1 MLLRSCLLCT
11 ILAAQTT
18 LIPAIAFAQS
28 DVRVAVAGLKQD
40 LSLLS
45 QEVRTLGLEI
55 EQLSRENSALR
66 ARITSSEAD
75 QSLQEQLT
83 AIYSGIERVR
93 LEYKAAD
100 SKNKDTIIDE
110 LNQQMAVL
118 MKKVEAAIHSVA
130 NAQPKTSI
138 LTKFSDDYP
147 KTGVSYTVKPG
158 DTLSAIARAHGSST
172 KHIQNANKIV
182 NPSRDLQIGQ
192 TIFIPMPQQ

>member
-1 MLLRSCLLCT
+1 MLLRICSLCM
-11 ILAAQTT
+11 ILAAHTT
-18 LIPAIAFAQS
+18 LLPAIAFAQS

-45 QEVRTLGLEI
+45 QEVRTLRLEI
-55 EQLSRENSALR
+55 EQLSRQNSSLR

-83 AIYSGIERVR
+83 AISSGIERVR

-100 SKNKDTIIDE
+100 SKNKDTIIAE
-110 LNQQMAVL
+110 LNQQMAALTKQVRD
-118 MKKVEAAIHSVA
+118 AIHSVA
-130 NAQPKTSI
+130 NAQPKISI
-138 LTKFSDDYP
+138 PTNFSDDYP
-147 KTGVSYTVKPG
+147 KTGVSYTVESG

>member
-1 MLLRSCLLCT
+1 MLLRSCLLCM

-18 LIPAIAFAQS
+18 LISATAFAQS

-147 KTGVSYTVKPG
+147 KTGVSYTVESG

>member
-1 MLLRSCLLCT
+1 M
-11 ILAAQTT
+11 
-18 LIPAIAFAQS
+18 
-28 DVRVAVAGLKQD
+28 
-40 LSLLS
+40 SLLV
-45 QEVRTLGLEI
+45 E
-55 EQLSRENSALR
+55 
-66 ARITSSEAD
+66 
-75 QSLQEQLT
+75 
-83 AIYSGIERVR
+83 
-93 LEYKAAD
+93 KD
-100 SKNKDTIIDE
+100 SKNNDTIIDE

>member
-1 MLLRSCLLCT
+1 M

-18 LIPAIAFAQS
+18 LMPAIAFAQS

-147 KTGVSYTVKPG
+147 KTGVSYTVESG

-182 NPSRDLQIGQ
+182 NPSRDLQVGQ
-192 TIFIPMPQQ
+192 TIFIPISQQ

>member
-1 MLLRSCLLCT
+1 M
-11 ILAAQTT
+11 ILIAHTT
-18 LIPAIAFAQS
+18 FIPAVALAQS

-45 QEVRTLGLEI
+45 QEVRTLRLEI

-75 QSLQEQLT
+75 QLLQEQLT
-83 AIYSGIERVR
+83 AISSGIERVR

-100 SKNKDTIIDE
+100 SKNKVTIIDE

-118 MKKVEAAIHSVA
+118 TKKVEAAIHSVA
-130 NAQPKTSI
+130 NAHPKTSI
-138 LTKFSDDYP
+138 PTKFSDDYP
-147 KTGVSYTVKPG
+147 KTGVSYTVQSG
-158 DTLSAIARAHGSST
+158 DTLSAIARIHGSST

>member
-1 MLLRSCLLCT
+1 M
-11 ILAAQTT
+11 ILAAHTT
-18 LIPAIAFAQS
+18 LLPAIAFAQS

-83 AIYSGIERVR
+83 AIYSGIQRVR

-100 SKNKDTIIDE
+100 SKNKVTIIDE

-130 NAQPKTSI
+130 NAQLKTSI
-138 LTKFSDDYP
+138 PPKFSDDYP
-147 KTGVSYTVKPG
+147 KTGVSYTVQSG
-158 DTLSAIARAHGSST
+158 DTLNAIARTHGSST

-192 TIFIPMPQQ
+192 TIFIPIPQQ

>member
-1 MLLRSCLLCT
+1 M

-18 LIPAIAFAQS
+18 LTPAIAFAQS

-83 AIYSGIERVR
+83 AIYSGIQRVR
-93 LEYKAAD
+93 IEYKAAD
-100 SKNKDTIIDE
+100 SKNKVTIIDE

-147 KTGVSYTVKPG
+147 KTGVAYTVKPG

-182 NPSRDLQIGQ
+182 NPSRDLQVGQ
-192 TIFIPMPQQ
+192 TIFIPIPQQ

>member
-1 MLLRSCLLCT
+1 MLLRSCLLCM
-11 ILAAQTT
+11 ILNAHTT
-18 LIPAIAFAQS
+18 LLPVIAFAQS

-100 SKNKDTIIDE
+100 SKNKVTIIDE

-118 MKKVEAAIHSVA
+118 AKKVEAAIHSVA

-138 LTKFSDDYP
+138 TTQFSDDYP
-147 KTGVSYTVKPG
+147 KTGVSYTVQSG
-158 DTLSAIARAHGSST
+158 DTLSAIARTHGSST
-172 KHIQNANKIV
+172 KHIQYANKIV

-192 TIFIPMPQQ
+192 TIFIPIPQQ

>member
-1 MLLRSCLLCT
+1 MLLRTCLVGM
-11 ILAAQTT
+11 ILTAQTSF
-18 LIPAIAFAQS
+18 IPAFAFVQS

-93 LEYKAAD
+93 SEYKAAD

-147 KTGVSYTVKPG
+147 KTGVSYTVQSG
-158 DTLSAIARAHGSST
+158 DTLSAIARIHGSSI

-182 NPSRDLQIGQ
+182 NPSRDLQVGQ
-192 TIFIPMPQQ
+192 TIFIPIPQQ